1 MGGGGTHDHHDPMAS
16 IRAAQDQDAA
26 SRPVPEGVA
35 VLYQRVW
42 DEVVDSVPDGVDEQ
56 WPVAVDSA
64 DKMVISGPWGA
75 ALSITPRLDGAGALT
90 GAAWRGQRADASA
103 IIGHGSPPA
112 AVSAA
117 ADWASCLDRT
127 PAITGVELAA
137 RRAATGAT
145 QADLARILD
154 VGQSVISQWES
165 GRRAPRDPDAVAAAV
180 DALEALADDLRRQAL
195 TDGATTGVV
204 PVWDAPEA
212 YRAARPDETGRGAS
226 PAMRRVAAAR
236 AWRELRA
243 QGAHARI
250 IPGHTT
256 DAMRERT

>member
-1 MGGGGTHDHHDPMAS
+1 MVS
-16 IRAAQDQDAA
+16 IRAAQDQDGI

-35 VLYQRVW
+35 DLYQRVW
-42 DEVVDSVPDGVDEQ
+42 DEVIDSVPDGVDEQ
-56 WPVAVDSA
+56 WPAVVDGV

-75 ALSITPRLDGAGALT
+75 ALSITPRLDDTGALT

-165 GRRAPRDPDAVAAAV
+165 GRRAPRDPDGVLAAIE
-180 DALEALADDLRRQAL
+180 ALEALANDLRDQAVD
-195 TDGATTGVV
+195 DGTTTGVV

-212 YRAARPDETGRGAS
+212 YRAARPDEVERGAS
-226 PAMRRVAAAR
+226 PAMRRMAAAR
-236 AWRELRA
+236 AWHDLRN
-243 QGAHARI
+243 QGSYARI

-256 DAMRERT
+256 DETREKA